1 MMAKVVA
8 RRILSAAIAISS
20 GLACVAGR
28 AQDIPGYPADIW
40 TMDARE
46 VALLPRYCLY
56 TQTFRERVPGAN
68 DPAAIESWYSYM
80 GPVFHHMHH
89 YCIGLMKTNRALLLS
104 REAHT
109 RRYYLA
115 DAVTEYDYV
124 IDRSPPDFVLLP
136 EIRTNKGR
144 NLVMLEKGPLA
155 VMEFGR
161 AIESKNDYWPPY
173 AYLSDYYKQLGDAKK
188 ARELLEQGLSHVPD
202 AKGLQRRLAEL
213 GPNTERRGT
222 KR

>member
-1 MMAKVVA
+1 MAKVVA
-8 RRILSAAIAISS
+8 RRILSATFAISS
-20 GLACVAGR
+20 GLACVVAR

-68 DPAAIESWYSYM
+68 DAAAIESWYSHM

-144 NLVMLEKGPLA
+144 NLVLLEKGPLA